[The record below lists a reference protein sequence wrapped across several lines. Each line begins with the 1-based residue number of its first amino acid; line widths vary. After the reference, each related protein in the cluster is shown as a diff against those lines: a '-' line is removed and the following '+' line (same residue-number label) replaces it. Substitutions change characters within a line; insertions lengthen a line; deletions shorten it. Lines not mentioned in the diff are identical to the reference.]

1 MEKKKL
7 SIGTVIILLVVVA
20 AIAVGATYMITKTEK
35 QNTNSNGVENNS
47 KSLDTAKTENENKIT
62 NTTADIKSN
71 TNSNTNTTNNTG
83 STSKTEENKFSEVN
97 NKNIDEIAKKLF
109 ENGSEKIRETE
120 YSDYSEYEQAD
131 PTVEKKINGNIYTKR
146 NVLYED
152 VKKEYSK
159 IFTGE
164 ALEKFLNIKFADVDG
179 YLYVME
185 GGASGYSITNI
196 KLTRTS
202 SDNNTVKYS
211 IKYNDMFEEE
221 VYEEESCNMTIKLE
235 NNEYKISEINYGRL
249 GTKN

>member
-7 SIGTVIILLVVVA
+7 SIGTVIILLVIVA
-20 AIAVGATYMITKTEK
+20 VIAVGATYMITKTEK

-47 KSLDTAKTENENKIT
+47 ESLDTAKTENENKIT
-62 NTTADIKSN
+62 NTTAGIN
-71 TNSNTNTTNNTG
+71 ENTNTTNNV
-83 STSKTEENKFSEVN
+83 SNTSKKEEDKLSEVN

-109 ENGSEKIRETE
+109 ENGAEKIRETE

-152 VKKEYSK
+152 IKKEYSK

-164 ALEKFLNIKFADVDG
+164 ALEKFLNIRFANVDG

>member
-20 AIAVGATYMITKTEK
+20 VIAVGVTYMITKTEK
-35 QNTNSNGVENNS
+35 QNINSNGAENNS
-47 KSLDTAKTENENKIT
+47 ESLDTAKTENENKTT
-62 NTTADIKSN
+62 NTTADIK
-71 TNSNTNTTNNTG
+71 SNTNTTNNTG

-164 ALEKFLNIKFADVDG
+164 ALEKFLNIRFANVDG

>member
-1 MEKKKL
+1 MKNKI
-7 SIGTVIILLVVVA
+7 SVSTVIILLILVA
-20 AIAVGATYMITKTEK
+20 LIAVGATYMITKTEK

-47 KSLDTAKTENENKIT
+47 ESLDTAKTENEN
-62 NTTADIKSN
+62 
-71 TNSNTNTTNNTG
+71 TNTTNNV
-83 STSKTEENKFSEVN
+83 SNTSKKEEDKLSEVN

-109 ENGSEKIRETE
+109 DNGAEKIRETE

-164 ALEKFLNIKFADVDG
+164 ALEKFLNIRFANVDG